1 VKHTV
6 TKPGQWP
13 YIETITKQ
21 ARVKGITV
29 TVTAKLVV
37 RSGWAND

>member
-1 VKHTV
+1 MKHTV

-13 YIETITKQ
+13 YIATLTKK
-21 ARVKGITV
+21 ARVNGV
-29 TVTAKLVV
+29 TLTLTAKLVV

>member
-1 VKHTV
+1 MKHTV

-13 YIETITKQ
+13 YIETLTRK
-21 ARVKGITV
+21 ARVKGVTI

-37 RSGWAND
+37 RAGWAND

>member
-13 YIETITKQ
+13 YIETLTKK
-21 ARVKGITV
+21 AGVNGVTL